1 MPRPASRQV
10 TKTTTQNASAATGTG
25 PMAWLNWKQPIS
37 PSITPSR
44 NSTA

>member
-10 TKTTTQNASAATGTG
+10 TKITTQKASAATGTG
-25 PMAWLNWKQPIS
+25 PMAWLNWKQPSS